1 MKKSLIFFLLFLSSI
16 EHSSGTL
23 VDGIVTLSW
32 TANGLSPAVDR
43 FLTNQTQIQLKILC
57 NEFNSQPNRTEGPIK
72 QVLNKEHET
81 IKVQITGRIGR
92 IVGCLPLQ
100 ADSFMTTSQLGSK
113 ENKDEPNKVQSLYE
127 KLWDRMEIRR
137 FDMVEVTCAQKEEYL
152 QVQSYG
158 SISGP
163 EVKSEKTRE
172 ANKNKK
178 TRRGAEDTN
187 AESKKTPLQSVVAT
201 QADSKILRTWTD
213 GYYIIEIFPP
223 TIIDGNRPE
232 LDIDVVIFLKNRYGG
247 YISADEHPALVFY
260 AVMCGI
266 YALFIVL
273 WSIWCAFYWRE
284 LLKIQFWIGGVIIIG
299 LIEKIAFVVEYNTVN
314 QYG

>member
-1 MKKSLIFFLLFLSSI
+1 MKKSLIFYLLFI
-16 EHSSGTL
+16 YCIDYSSGTL

-43 FLTNQTQIQLKILC
+43 FLTNSTQIQLQILC
-57 NEFNSQPNRTEGPIK
+57 NEFNSQSNRTEGPIK

-81 IKVQITGRIGR
+81 IKVQISGRIGR
-92 IVGCLPLQ
+92 VVGCLPLQ
-100 ADSFMTTSQLGSK
+100 ADSFMASNPMGSK
-113 ENKDEPNKVQSLYE
+113 DNKDESNRVQSLYD

-137 FDMVEVTCAQKEEYL
+137 FDMVEVSCAEKEYL
-152 QVQSYG
+152 QVQSYATMTE
-158 SISGP
+158 P
-163 EVKSEKTRE
+163 EVKSGE

-178 TRRGAEDTN
+178 TRRATDETN
-187 AESKKTPLQSVVAT
+187 TDGKKTPLQAAITT
-201 QADSKILRTWTD
+201 QTDKALRTWAD
-213 GYYIIEIFPP
+213 GYYIIEISPP
-223 TIIDGNRPE
+223 RVIPDTDRPE
-232 LDIDVVIFLKNRYGG
+232 LDIDVVVNMKNRYGG

-284 LLKIQFWIGGVIIIG
+284 LLKIQFWIGGVIAIG
-299 LIEKIAFVVEYNTVN
+299 LIEKIAFLVEYNTVN